1 MEDILSI
8 KNRLLSFFPDTYDKS
23 EGTVLWDIC
32 QSFAMEFEGKYQS
45 IEQGKKNFFLKNIYD
60 EEIFDLKLGDY
71 GDERK
76 EAVYSEG
83 LITIKGN
90 KGTVIDKGTLVASD
104 LAEYE
109 TLNTVS
115 IPISGEV
122 DIPIRCKTPGKIG
135 NVTKGVINKFPITIS
150 GLTECFNK
158 DNIDNGVDKE
168 EIDEARKRVEE
179 KLKEPRTSGNKYDY
193 KYWAKEVTGV
203 GNARVIPKWNGVN
216 SVKVLITDRNNDIA
230 TESLISETF
239 NYIEEKRPTGVNLT
253 VESAKLK
260 LIDINITGLKIDI
273 NANQTVAQIK
283 LNIKEN
289 LSTYINSI
297 SLNDTLVSYAQ
308 CNRTVLDSEGVGD
321 FTNLKLNEI
330 TGTVELQQD
339 EIARFNTLTI
349 DGVVI

>member
-1 MEDILSI
+1 MEDVLSI
-8 KNRLLSFFPDTYDKS
+8 RNRLLGFFPDTYDKS

-32 QSFAMEFEGKYQS
+32 QSFALEFEGKYQS

-76 EAVYSEG
+76 EAIYAEG
-83 LITIKGN
+83 VITIKGN

-109 TLNTVS
+109 TLNTIA
-115 IPISGEV
+115 IPENGEV
-122 DIPIRCKTPGKIG
+122 DLPIRCKTPGKIG

-150 GLTECFNK
+150 GLKECYNK
-158 DNIDNGVDKE
+158 ENIDNGVDKE
-168 EIDEARKRVEE
+168 ELDEARKRVEE

-216 SVKVLITDRNNDIA
+216 TVKVLITDRNNDIA
-230 TESLISETF
+230 TDTLILETF

-260 LIDINITGLKIDI
+260 LIDIAITGLKIDI

-289 LSTYINSI
+289 LRAYINSI

-321 FTNLKLNEI
+321 FTNLKLNGL
-330 TGTVELQQD
+330 TGTVELKAE
-339 EIARFNTLTI
+339 EIARFNSLTI